1 MLQIPQV
8 PLSRSAAQEPERPPK
23 NLPKISSVIRT
34 RESVAAVLAKAYFDS
49 LAGVEIAAPLL
60 AFNFID
66 DPALTDQLHRNAH
79 QLITLPAGKLVGT
92 RRSLPRNRRVVVWSV
107 MATSASSFASAAPA
121 STK

>member
-8 PLSRSAAQEPERPPK
+8 PLSRSAAQSPRGLQK
-23 NLPKISSVIRT
+23 NLPKIGSVIRT
-34 RESVAAVLAKAYFDS
+34 CESVAAVLAKAYFDS
-49 LAGVEIAAPLL
+49 LTGVEIAAPQL

-79 QLITLPAGKLVGT
+79 QLILLPAGKLVGT

-107 MATSASSFASAAPA
+107 MATSASSFASAPPA